1 MEESQKPRATVV
13 TYKSKPDIVVMIDNA
28 SGSFQFASP
37 EHLDAYATL
46 LIDIQNKI
54 NGSDDEST
62 EDIVLIEKE

>member
-46 LIDIQNKI
+46 LIDIQK
-54 NGSDDEST
+54 
-62 EDIVLIEKE
+62 